1 MRNYLIFP
9 SFSDVSAQVELFI
22 VEVLVV
28 QDVAELV
35 HVAVDDE
42 VHGVGQVEE
51 PRSLLILGRPLLLG
65 WWTASSQLRVDLLYP
80 GIVKIFQ

>member
-1 MRNYLIFP
+1 MRNYLIFS

-42 VHGVGQVEE
+42 VHGVGQV
-51 PRSLLILGRPLLLG
+51 
-65 WWTASSQLRVDLLYP
+65 
-80 GIVKIFQ
+80 